1 MIKII
6 YRFLIL
12 IYSKFFKTDELA
24 ETYPVSVKGIF
35 KDNNRFLLVKNE
47 KGYWDFPGGKI
58 EKSMSVES
66 TLVKEFKEELN
77 LDISVKEIIYFENED
92 FYKMNLMIAIYNV
105 ENLNSNPIHLSHEHI
120 EFDFFEFNEIDKLKV
135 PDWVKSCISV

>member
-58 EKSMSVES
+58 EKSMSGQEQ
-66 TLVKEFKEELN
+66 
-77 LDISVKEIIYFENED
+77 
-92 FYKMNLMIAIYNV
+92 
-105 ENLNSNPIHLSHEHI
+105 LSHQ
-120 EFDFFEFNEIDKLKV
+120 FQYLTNN
-135 PDWVKSCISV
+135 

>member
-12 IYSKFFKTDELA
+12 IYSKLFKTDELA

-58 EKSMSVES
+58 EKSISVES
-66 TLVKEFKEELN
+66 TLIKEFKEELN

-92 FYKMNLMIAIYNV
+92 FYKMNMIIAIYNV
-105 ENLNSNPIHLSHEHI
+105 ENLNSNPIHLSHEHV
-120 EFDFFEFNEIDKLKV
+120 EFDFFEFNEIDKLNV

>member
-58 EKSMSVES
+58 EKSISVES
-66 TLVKEFKEELN
+66 TLIKEFKEELN

>member
-120 EFDFFEFNEIDKLKV
+120 EFDFFEFNEIDKLNV